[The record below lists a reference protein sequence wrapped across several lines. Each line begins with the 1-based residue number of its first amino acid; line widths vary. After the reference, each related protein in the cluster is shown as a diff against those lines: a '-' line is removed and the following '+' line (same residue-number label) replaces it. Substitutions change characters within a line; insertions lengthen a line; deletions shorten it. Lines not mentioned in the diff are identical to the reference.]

1 MVEIKNLSLDYG
13 EEHILDDI
21 SLSIAEG
28 ECVLFTGKSG
38 SGKSSLINSING
50 LAVRYDNAKT
60 KGEIIIDGKNIKN
73 LELYQI
79 SMLGL
84 FQLFF
89 KILRHI
95 FLMSIRH

>member
-38 SGKSSLINSING
+38 NGKSSLINSING

-79 SMLGL
+79 SMLVSTV
-84 FQLFF
+84 FQ
-89 KILRHI
+89 ILRHI

>member
-13 EEHILDDI
+13 EVHILDDI

-60 KGEIIIDGKNIKN
+60 KGGIIIDGKNIKD

-79 SMLGL
+79 SMLVSTV
-84 FQLFF
+84 FQNP
-89 KILRHI
+89 KTY
-95 FLMSIRH
+95 FLMLIRH

>member
-38 SGKSSLINSING
+38 NGKSSLINSING

-60 KGEIIIDGKNIKN
+60 KVEIIIDGKNIKN

-79 SMLGL
+79 SMLVSTV
-84 FQLFF
+84 FQNP
-89 KILRHI
+89 
-95 FLMSIRH
+95 

>member
-38 SGKSSLINSING
+38 NGKSSLINSING

-60 KGEIIIDGKNIKN
+60 KGKIIIDGKNIKN

-79 SMLGL
+79 SMLVSTV
-84 FQLFF
+84 FQNPKTYF
-89 KILRHI
+89 
-95 FLMSIRH
+95 

>member
-60 KGEIIIDGKNIKN
+60 KGEIIIDGKNIK
-73 LELYQI
+73 
-79 SMLGL
+79 
-84 FQLFF
+84 
-89 KILRHI
+89 
-95 FLMSIRH
+95 

>member
-79 SMLGL
+79 SMLVSTC
-84 FQLFF
+84 FS
-89 KILRHI
+89 K
-95 FLMSIRH
+95 S

>member
-1 MVEIKNLSLDYG
+1 MVEIKSLSLDYG

-38 SGKSSLINSING
+38 NGKSSLINSING

-79 SMLGL
+79 SMLVSTV
-84 FQLFF
+84 FQNP
-89 KILRHI
+89 KTY

>member
-73 LELYQI
+73 LEL
-79 SMLGL
+79 
-84 FQLFF
+84 
-89 KILRHI
+89 
-95 FLMSIRH
+95 

>member
-13 EEHILDDI
+13 EKHILDDI

-38 SGKSSLINSING
+38 NGKSSLINSING

-79 SMLGL
+79 SMLVSTV
-84 FQLFF
+84 FQNPKTYFF
-89 KILRHI
+89 
-95 FLMSIRH
+95 

>member
-1 MVEIKNLSLDYG
+1 MVEVKNLSLDYG
-13 EEHILDDI
+13 EERILDGV

-50 LAVRYDNAKT
+50 LAVRYDNAET
-60 KGEIIIDGKNIKN
+60 KGEIIIDGKNIID

-79 SMLGL
+79 SMLVSTV
-84 FQLFF
+84 FQNP
-89 KILRHI
+89 KTY
-95 FLMSIRH
+95 FLMLIRH

>member
-38 SGKSSLINSING
+38 NGKSSLINSING
-50 LAVRYDNAKT
+50 LAVRYDNEKT

-79 SMLGL
+79 SMLVSTV
-84 FQLFF
+84 FQNP
-89 KILRHI
+89 KTY

>member
-38 SGKSSLINSING
+38 NGKSSLINSING

-60 KGEIIIDGKNIKN
+60 KVEIIIDGKNIKN

-79 SMLGL
+79 SMLVSTV
-84 FQLFF
+84 FQNPKTYFF
-89 KILRHI
+89 
-95 FLMSIRH
+95 

>member
-38 SGKSSLINSING
+38 NGKSSLINSING

-60 KGEIIIDGKNIKN
+60 KGEIIIDGKNIKE

-79 SMLGL
+79 SMLISTV
-84 FQLFF
+84 FQNP
-89 KILRHI
+89 KT
-95 FLMSIRH
+95 

>member
-38 SGKSSLINSING
+38 NGKSSLINSING

-60 KGEIIIDGKNIKN
+60 KGKIIIDGKNIKIWN
-73 LELYQI
+73 FIKSQC
-79 SMLGL
+79 L

>member
-13 EEHILDDI
+13 EEHIIDDI

-50 LAVRYDNAKT
+50 LAVRYDNAKI
-60 KGEIIIDGKNIKN
+60 KGSIIMYVKKIK
-73 LELYQI
+73 
-79 SMLGL
+79 
-84 FQLFF
+84 
-89 KILRHI
+89 
-95 FLMSIRH
+95 

>member
-1 MVEIKNLSLDYG
+1 YG

-38 SGKSSLINSING
+38 NGKSSLINSING

-60 KGEIIIDGKNIKN
+60 KGKIII
-73 LELYQI
+73 
-79 SMLGL
+79 
-84 FQLFF
+84 
-89 KILRHI
+89 
-95 FLMSIRH
+95 

>member
-1 MVEIKNLSLDYG
+1 
-13 EEHILDDI
+13 
-21 SLSIAEG
+21 G

-38 SGKSSLINSING
+38 NGKSSLINSING

-79 SMLGL
+79 SMLVSTV
-84 FQLFF
+84 FQNP
-89 KILRHI
+89 KTY
-95 FLMSIRH
+95 

>member
-1 MVEIKNLSLDYG
+1 M
-13 EEHILDDI
+13 
-21 SLSIAEG
+21 
-28 ECVLFTGKSG
+28 LFTGKSG
-38 SGKSSLINSING
+38 NGKSSLINSING

-79 SMLGL
+79 SMLVSTV
-84 FQLFF
+84 FQNP
-89 KILRHI
+89 KTY